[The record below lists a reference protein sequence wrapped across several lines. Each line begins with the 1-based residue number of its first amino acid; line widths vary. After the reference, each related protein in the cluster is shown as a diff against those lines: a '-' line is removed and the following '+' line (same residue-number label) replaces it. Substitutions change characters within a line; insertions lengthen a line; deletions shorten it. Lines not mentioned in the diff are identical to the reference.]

1 LHALE
6 LEEQYYYR
14 SIRSEVVI
22 VDYHNDLFPDV
33 KTFSKIEKVTE
44 MALIKTRKFYG
55 GIDYGEDQLWF
66 GRPIDQKK
74 LQEWKSDLING
85 LYITDPGI

>member
-14 SIRSEVVI
+14 SIRSGFVI

-33 KTFSKIEKVTE
+33 KPFSKIEKVTM
-44 MALIKTRKFYG
+44 MALINTRKFHG

-66 GRPIDQKK
+66 GRPMIKRSCKK
-74 LQEWKSDLING
+74 DK
-85 LYITDPGI
+85 

>member
-14 SIRSEVVI
+14 SIRSEIVI

-33 KTFSKIEKVTE
+33 KTFSNVEKVTE
-44 MALIKTRKFYG
+44 MAPIRQENSMLELIMVQISYV
-55 GIDYGEDQLWF
+55 W
-66 GRPIDQKK
+66 
-74 LQEWKSDLING
+74 
-85 LYITDPGI
+85 